1 MLDFIKIS
9 TNSKGKL
16 FADPLVKSRYKDLM
30 IKGDNFMAFYNE
42 KTGYWVT
49 DIHELVPIIDEALIE
64 HAKQK
69 GLSERDCL
77 LVKNFSNNQWES
89 FIRFF
94 KKLSDRYKNL
104 DRTVLFNDAE
114 VSRESYAT
122 FKLPYNMEDVE
133 TPAWEEIMSTLY
145 EPEEREKIEWC
156 IGCII
161 KGDSRKLQKFL
172 VLYGEPGTG
181 KGTVIEIIQSMF
193 DGYCHSFSSETMG
206 NANSS
211 FALADLA
218 SNPLIG
224 IDADGDMSK
233 ININTR
239 LNTVISHEPMV
250 VNEKYKAQY
259 SMRFDTFLIIGT
271 NTPVRITDTKSGLI
285 RRLIDTYSKGDKI
298 PNRRYNQLMKQ
309 VKFEYGGIAKHCL
322 DVYEELGEY
331 YYSTYEP
338 KKMIFLTNEIHNFL
352 MEYIDNYK
360 DREFIPY
367 KELYNDYKIWCE
379 DNKINVLNGPRFK
392 ENIEPFFDD
401 VRDFQV
407 NGVRYRNCYCGFRD
421 YKLDINNYDKD
432 KKKPD
437 EKETLETNEVD
448 NDIPSWLELRKLEF
462 GEKSKLDILLS
473 DSQAQGVNGRGNPRK
488 PWDEVTTTLKSI
500 NTANLHFVRPK
511 DERHIFIDFDIS
523 GEDGKKDR
531 KRNLKAASE
540 FPPTYAEVSKS
551 GEGLHLHYI
560 YDGDVRELSSVFDDN
575 IEIKIFPSDKK
586 SAMRRK
592 LSLTNNIDIS
602 HISSGLPLRKE
613 IKKDLINK
621 DVEITERDVRIKVKR
636 CLNKEYEKM
645 PKTILN
651 VMFIKKLLD
660 DLYSS
665 GKAYDVSDLFKP
677 VHSFASASHNSAGKC
692 LELVSQMKWCSKE
705 YEVKETGGAL
715 PVETVQPEDDRP
727 MVFYDVE
734 VFQNLF
740 VICWKVRGAPECVRM
755 INPGPEEVRK
765 LFEMKLVGFNNRDYD
780 NHILYAAANGYSNQA
795 LFKISQG
802 IIKGDKKCKFGNA
815 YNLSY
820 TDIYDFSNDKKSLK
834 KWEIELGIHHLEL
847 GLPWDQPVPKELWDK
862 VAEYCCNDVEATEAL
877 FNHLE
882 DTDWT
887 ARVILSELSGLSRNE
902 TTNNHTC
909 QIIFG
914 NDKNPQREFIYTDLS
929 KEFPGY
935 SYNPYEPDPQK
946 KSTYRG
952 YYTKEGGYADGIEG
966 IWYDVALLDI
976 ASMHPTT
983 AKELQIFGPRYTARY
998 YSLVETRLHI
1008 KHGEIDEA
1016 RAMFDGAIGRI
1027 MDKYGFS
1034 IKKLSQALKIPI
1046 NAVYGLTSAKFNNRC
1061 RDPRN
1066 VDNIV
1071 AKRGALFMI
1080 TLRDEVRK
1088 LGYEIIHV
1096 KTDSVKI
1103 PNATPEII
1111 QFVMDFGK
1119 KYGYT
1124 FEHEAT
1130 YERIC
1135 LVNHAVYIAK
1145 YADKDWCT
1153 KQYGYIPDKNN
1164 DHAGEWTATGTQFQI
1179 PYVFKTLFSHEAI
1192 EFTDMCETK
1201 EVKSP
1206 AAIYLRTEENG
1217 SNKDQF
1223 IGRIGLFCPVI
1234 DIGGDLMRVDSENNK
1249 EGAVTGTKGFKW
1261 LESEY
1266 VRTHGLEKSI
1276 DRNYYRILCDKA
1288 KETIE
1293 QYGPFEEF
1301 AV

>member
-1 MLDFIKIS
+1 MKRVEYELGAIAHHCIEVYK
-9 TNSKGKL
+9 SKGAKAYSKYEPTIMMKATDYIYDFMIDIYDEIKDCEYVTL
-16 FADPLVKSRYKDLM
+16 AFLWNKFQVYAQENNLSIVNYRRIKFANNVGEYFKEEYDYYKKMGHTFIGLDKERIERGIRRYDKDCETSENEEIDVNDKSEVSKS
-30 IKGDNFMAFYNE
+30 
-42 KTGYWVT
+42 
-49 DIHELVPIIDEALIE
+49 DIPDWLQLK
-64 HAKQK
+64 KQK
-69 GLSERDCL
+69 SQFDIFEKDSMAQYADDDGARPKYKWENCKTTLSEIDT
-77 LVKNFSNNQWES
+77 
-89 FIRFF
+89 
-94 KKLSDRYKNL
+94 KKLH
-104 DRTVLFNDAE
+104 F
-114 VSRESYAT
+114 
-122 FKLPYNMEDVE
+122 
-133 TPAWEEIMSTLY
+133 
-145 EPEEREKIEWC
+145 
-156 IGCII
+156 
-161 KGDSRKLQKFL
+161 
-172 VLYGEPGTG
+172 
-181 KGTVIEIIQSMF
+181 
-193 DGYCHSFSSETMG
+193 
-206 NANSS
+206 
-211 FALADLA
+211 
-218 SNPLIG
+218 
-224 IDADGDMSK
+224 
-233 ININTR
+233 
-239 LNTVISHEPMV
+239 
-250 VNEKYKAQY
+250 
-259 SMRFDTFLIIGT
+259 
-271 NTPVRITDTKSGLI
+271 
-285 RRLIDTYSKGDKI
+285 
-298 PNRRYNQLMKQ
+298 
-309 VKFEYGGIAKHCL
+309 VK
-322 DVYEELGEY
+322 
-331 YYSTYEP
+331 P
-338 KKMIFLTNEIHNFL
+338 TNEHHIFVDL
-352 MEYIDNYK
+352 DIK
-360 DREFIPY
+360 D
-367 KELYNDYKIWCE
+367 KDG
-379 DNKINVLNGPRFK
+379 NKSLK
-392 ENIEPFFDD
+392 ENIKR
-401 VRDFQV
+401 VM
-407 NGVRYRNCYCGFRD
+407 
-421 YKLDINNYDKD
+421 
-432 KKKPD
+432 
-437 EKETLETNEVD
+437 
-448 NDIPSWLELRKLEF
+448 ELGL
-462 GEKSKLDILLS
+462 
-473 DSQAQGVNGRGNPRK
+473 
-488 PWDEVTTTLKSI
+488 
-500 NTANLHFVRPK
+500 
-511 DERHIFIDFDIS
+511 
-523 GEDGKKDR
+523 
-531 KRNLKAASE
+531 
-540 FPPTYAEVSKS
+540 PPTYAETSKS
-551 GEGLHLHYI
+551 GGGLHLHYI
-560 YDGDVRELSSVFDDN
+560 YDGNVRDLSSIFDDN
-575 IEIKIFPSDKK
+575 VEIKVFPNDKK
-586 SAMRRK
+586 SSMRRK
-592 LSLTNNIDIS
+592 LTLCNNLDIS

-645 PKTILN
+645 PKTVLN

-665 GKAYDVSDLFKP
+665 GKTYDVSDLFKP

-705 YEVKETGGAL
+705 YEVKETGGTL

-740 VICWKVRGAPECVRM
+740 VICWKMRGAPECVRM

-1034 IKKLSQALKIPI
+1034 IKKLSNALKIPI

-1145 YADKDWCT
+1145 YADKEWCT

-1192 EFTDMCETK
+1192 EFPDMCETK

-1217 SNKDQF
+1217 LNKDQF

-1266 VRTHGLEKSI
+1266 VRTHGLEKNI

-1293 QYGPFEEF
+1293 QYGPFEAF